1 MKKEYVVKIINFISV
16 LTGACMDGED
26 NHSSGTE

>member
-1 MKKEYVVKIINFISV
+1 MKKEYVVIINFISM

-26 NHSSGTE
+26 NHSSGRE